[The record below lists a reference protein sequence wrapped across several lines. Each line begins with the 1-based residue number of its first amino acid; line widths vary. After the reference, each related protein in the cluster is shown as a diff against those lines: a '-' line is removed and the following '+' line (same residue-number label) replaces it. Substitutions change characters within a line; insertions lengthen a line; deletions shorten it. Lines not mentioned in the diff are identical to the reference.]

1 MMYNNNNN
9 KNNKNN
15 KIYIFYF
22 YLKQSYKYLI
32 MNEAYDMNELNSMR
46 DQIENMSKFN
56 QLEILRILTKNKD
69 VIINENKYGIH
80 INLSDID
87 ISILKELTLYIKY
100 VQKQESFLN
109 NTEEEKERYKNI
121 FFVKDNKDNIQ

>member
-1 MMYNNNNN
+1 MMYNNN
-9 KNNKNN
+9 NNKNN

>member
-9 KNNKNN
+9 KNKNN